1 MRDLLIHLVEAERRL
16 RSQLA
21 ASRESLAGYPPALRS
36 LHDAHARELELLI
49 DEDGWP
55 GIAESG
61 EDGVEAA
68 FQIALNATSRP
79 AFQRRCLAMMRAV
92 AGRGEIPMRH
102 PQALEERLRA
112 MDALAGAVGWR

>member
-21 ASRESLAGYPPALRS
+21 ASRESLAGYPPSLRS

-55 GIAESG
+55 SIDESG

-79 AFQRRCLAMMRAV
+79 AFQRRCLAMMRA
-92 AGRGEIPMRH
+92 AGTRGDIPTRH